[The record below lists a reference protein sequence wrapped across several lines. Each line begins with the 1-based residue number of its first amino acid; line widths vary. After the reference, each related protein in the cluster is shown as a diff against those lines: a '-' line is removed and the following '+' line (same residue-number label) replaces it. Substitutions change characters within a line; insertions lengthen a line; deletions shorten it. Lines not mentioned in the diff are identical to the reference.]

1 MIEDTEVSTELE
13 TAEPAQTLDDV
24 LNSAFDDIEAREEAE
39 TPKQTS
45 DRLRDEAGRF
55 AKTDVIPEAKT
66 APPIAS
72 ETPPSDPITPEVAQ
86 APNTWT
92 PALKAKFPT
101 LEPDIQQEIMK
112 REKEFARALSTH
124 DQDRL
129 FGKSLRDVV
138 SPYMPIINAE
148 GSTPEQAIQS
158 LLNSAYLLRTA
169 SPQEKGKLIA
179 NLAKQYG
186 AELPTALAQPEA
198 VEGVHPIVAQLQS
211 EINQLRGVM
220 TSREQQ
226 ERMHQQQENLR
237 QVEAFLV
244 DPQYPYA
251 NDVAEQIAGLIRSGM
266 ATNLKDA
273 YNQAIY
279 LQPDVRQKVFAAQ
292 QAEAQRKQIEEAKLK
307 AEQAKKT
314 ASVNLRAKPSL
325 PAKAKPGT
333 IQQTLEDT
341 YDNVMGVA

>member
-1 MIEDTEVSTELE
+1 MIEDPEVSPELE
-13 TAEPAQTLDDV
+13 TPEPAQTLDDV
-24 LNSAFDDIEAREEAE
+24 LNSAFDDIEAREEAKTTTAI
-39 TPKQTS
+39 TP
-45 DRLRDEAGRF
+45 E
-55 AKTDVIPEAKT
+55 P
-66 APPIAS
+66 
-72 ETPPSDPITPEVAQ
+72 PPSESITPEVAQ

-179 NLAKQYG
+179 NLARQYG
-186 AELPTALAQPEA
+186 AELPSAMAQPEA
-198 VEGVHPIVAQLQS
+198 AEGVHPIVAQLQS

-220 TSREQQ
+220 TSRDQQ

-266 ATNLKDA
+266 ASNLKDA

-292 QAEAQRKQIEEAKLK
+292 QAEAQRKQIEEAKQK

-333 IQQTLEDT
+333 IDQTLAET
-341 YDNVMGVA
+341 YDSLMSAA